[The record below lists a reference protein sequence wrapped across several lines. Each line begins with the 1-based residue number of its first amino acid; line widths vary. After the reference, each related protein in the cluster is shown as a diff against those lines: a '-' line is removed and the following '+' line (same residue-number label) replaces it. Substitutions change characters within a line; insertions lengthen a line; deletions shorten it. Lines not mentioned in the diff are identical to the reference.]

1 MSEAKQAA
9 RPQQEPVQVDVSGL
23 TERGARSSFSD
34 YLLSV
39 WDARSFVFHE
49 ARTSVQGEGK
59 EMILGHLWLILNP
72 ILDGIM
78 YYVLFALILQMDKG
92 IDNFVAYLLIGI
104 FMYRMS
110 NRCVTNSAKAYI
122 KDNKLVDAA
131 GLPALVVP
139 ISTNIRVWLS
149 GLPGYLVLILLIV
162 LIPPMEEFTVL
173 AFAVLP
179 VVLMQV
185 FMNFG
190 MSLLAAHCVG
200 IVPDLENL
208 LRIAM
213 RAWMFGSGV
222 MFEISRIAD
231 LGPAFEF
238 FCYWNPLRW
247 VLELTRDLLIYATW
261 PPVDGWIVLGLWGL
275 MPMLL
280 GAFLIWRR
288 GGRYRKDRV
297 SVD

>member
-9 RPQQEPVQVDVSGL
+9 RPQQEPVVVDVSGL

-34 YLLSV
+34 YLLKV

-49 ARTSVQGEGK
+49 ARTSVQGEGR

-78 YYVLFALILQMDKG
+78 YYVLFAMILQLDRG
-92 IDNFVAYLLIGI
+92 IHNFVAYLLIGI

-110 NRCVTNSAKAYI
+110 ARCVTNAAKSYV

-131 GLPALVVP
+131 GLPPIVVP
-139 ISTNIRVWLS
+139 ISSNIRVWLS
-149 GLPGYLVLILLIV
+149 GLPGYLVLVLLIV
-162 LIPPMEEFTVL
+162 LIPPVEEFTVL
-173 AFAVLP
+173 AFGAIL

-190 MSLLAAHCVG
+190 MSLLAAHWVG

-222 MFEISRIAD
+222 MFEISRITSVH
-231 LGPAFEF
+231 PAFDF
-238 FCYWNPLRW
+238 ISYWNPLRW

-261 PPVDGWIVLGLWGL
+261 PPVDGWIVLGLWGVV
-275 MPMLL
+275 PALL

-288 GGRYRKDRV
+288 GGRYRKD
-297 SVD
+297 SVES